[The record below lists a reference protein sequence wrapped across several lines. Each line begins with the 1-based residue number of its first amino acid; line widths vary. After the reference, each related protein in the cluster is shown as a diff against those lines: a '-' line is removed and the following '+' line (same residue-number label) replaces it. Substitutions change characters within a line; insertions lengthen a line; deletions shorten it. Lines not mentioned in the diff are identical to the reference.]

1 MIGGAAELL
10 NASNRLKLPTYLQLY
25 PIHRPVRMF
34 PAEVPQEV
42 TDQARSVAISCLQ
55 LRGVN

>member
-1 MIGGAAELL
+1 MIGGTRERL

-42 TDQARSVAISCLQ
+42 TDQARSVSINCLH
-55 LRGVN
+55 LRDFN

>member
-1 MIGGAAELL
+1 MIGGTAELL
-10 NASNRLKLPTYLQLY
+10 NASNRLKLPTYLLVY

-42 TDQARSVAISCLQ
+42 TDQARSVSINCLH
-55 LRGVN
+55 LRDFN